1 VSRIAHSPCAILLT
15 NPKVAGNVDGPKTAS
30 PKLKIYRIQ
39 PPRTATVTQVPH
51 VPSAAADDLGT
62 YSKTLVVQRSAACR
76 KPALSEVE

>member
-30 PKLKIYRIQ
+30 PKLKIHRIQ

-51 VPSAAADDLGT
+51 VPSAAADDLGF
-62 YSKTLVVQRSAACR
+62 YSKDACHPEESTAADDESL
-76 KPALSEVE
+76 P